1 MAKLPKVIRDI
12 NRRGFRGFADGG
24 DIQLN
29 DGGVQPS
36 GTKDDPLQYANIP
49 PAQKTTLAPGEQPA
63 VASIVEQPG
72 EIISGSAVQLGAD
85 PTMVTSQASISGVE
99 IPSSNAQTA
108 AQYSNYFVN
117 QNTPEAIAAQ
127 GSLSQEAI
135 FGDVLGAVSA
145 EAKAQ
150 AAQGTVSEKA
160 TVRYQLGQ
168 LFDSIKEGEELPA
181 WAAGPV
187 RAASALMQKRGL
199 GASSM
204 AAAAITQS
212 IYEAGVPIAAADA
225 KTYAT
230 MDLANLTNTQQTAL
244 QNAMTYA
251 AMDKANLNSRLQ
263 SAVNNAKSFLSMDMA
278 NLDSNQKTNILN
290 AQAKLQTLLTDQS
303 QENASRQF
311 NAKSD
316 QQTMEFFSELGVQI
330 DNANATRVAA
340 MRQFNASEENS
351 VLKFKS
357 QMEDSRDKFNSNMQA
372 QINQANANWRRQIN
386 TENTARQNEVNR
398 INAQSLL
405 GLSATSQQQLWQ
417 RYRDEA
423 SFLVQVVENAADRA
437 HSMAEI
443 AQQAGYDKASYD
455 AQFTNT
461 MYAQLGSSTL
471 DGIFDIV
478 SGISGIGRSP
488 TPPVRK

>member
-12 NRRGFRGFADGG
+12 NRRGFADGG
-24 DIQLN
+24 STETALA
-29 DGGVQPS
+29 
-36 GTKDDPLQYANIP
+36 YATTP
-49 PAQKTTLAPGEQPA
+49 PPQKTTLTEGEQPA
-63 VASIVEQPG
+63 VAQIQEQPG
-72 EIISGSAVQLGAD
+72 EILSGTDVQLGAD
-85 PTMVTSQASISGVE
+85 PTMTTAQASTTGIE
-99 IPSSNAQTA
+99 IPSSNAQAA

-127 GSLSQEAI
+127 GNLSQEAI
-135 FGDVLGAVSA
+135 LGDVLGTVSN

-187 RAASALMQKRGL
+187 RAVSAIMQKRGL

-204 AAAAITQS
+204 AAAAMTQA

-225 KTYAT
+225 KTYST
-230 MDLANLTNTQQTAL
+230 MDLANLTNTQQAAL

-278 NLDSNQKTNILN
+278 NLDANQKTNILN
-290 AQAKLQTLLTDQS
+290 AQAKIQTLLSDQS

-311 NAKSD
+311 NAKSN
-316 QQTMEFFSELGVQI
+316 QQTMEFFAELGTQI

-357 QMEDSRDKFNSNMQA
+357 QMEDSRDKFNSNMSA

-398 INAQSLL
+398 INAQALL
-405 GLSATSQQQLWQ
+405 GLSTSSQEQLWQ

-443 AQQAGYDKASYD
+443 SQQAGYDKAMYD
-455 AQFTNT
+455 SQFRNT

-478 SGISGIGRSP
+478 SNISGAAKDRYDFS
-488 TPPVRK
+488 

>member
-12 NRRGFRGFADGG
+12 NRRGFADGG
-24 DIQLN
+24 STETALA
-29 DGGVQPS
+29 
-36 GTKDDPLQYANIP
+36 YATTP
-49 PAQKTTLAPGEQPA
+49 PEQKTTLQTGEQPA
-63 VASIVEQPG
+63 VASLTEQPG
-72 EIISGSAVQLGAD
+72 EILSGTDVQLGAD
-85 PTMVTSQASISGVE
+85 PTMTTAQASTTGIE
-99 IPSSNAQTA
+99 IPSSNAQVA

-127 GSLSQEAI
+127 GNLSQEAI
-135 FGDVLGAVSA
+135 LGDVLGTVST

-160 TVRYQLGQ
+160 T
-168 LFDSIKEGEELPA
+168 
-181 WAAGPV
+181 
-187 RAASALMQKRGL
+187 
-199 GASSM
+199 
-204 AAAAITQS
+204 
-212 IYEAGVPIAAADA
+212 
-225 KTYAT
+225 
-230 MDLANLTNTQQTAL
+230 
-244 QNAMTYA
+244 
-251 AMDKANLNSRLQ
+251 LNSRLQ

-278 NLDSNQKTNILN
+278 NLDANQKTNILN
-290 AQAKLQTLLTDQS
+290 AQAKIQTLLSDQS

-311 NAKSD
+311 NAKSN

-330 DNANATRVAA
+330 DNANATRVSA

-357 QMEDSRDKFNSNMQA
+357 QMEDSRDKFNSNMSA

-398 INAQSLL
+398 INAQALL
-405 GLSATSQQQLWQ
+405 GLSTSSQEQLWQ

-443 AQQAGYDKASYD
+443 SQQAGYDKAMYD
-455 AQFTNT
+455 SQFKNT

-478 SGISGIGRSP
+478 SNVAGIVPP
-488 TPPVRK
+488 TPDATK

>member
-1 MAKLPKVIRDI
+1 MAKLPKIIRDI
-12 NRRGFRGFADGG
+12 QKDKRRGFQEGG
-24 DIQLN
+24 SL
-29 DGGVQPS
+29 
-36 GTKDDPLQYANIP
+36 TYATDPP
-49 PAQKTTLAPGEQPA
+49 EQKTTLAPEEQPA
-63 VASIVEQPG
+63 VAQLTEQPG
-72 EIISGSAVQLGAD
+72 EIISTQDVTLGAD
-85 PTMVTSQASISGVE
+85 PTLTPAQASATGIE
-99 IPSSNAQTA
+99 IPSSNAQAA

-127 GSLSQEAI
+127 GNLSQEAI
-135 FGDVLGAVSA
+135 LGDVLGTVS
-145 EAKAQ
+145 EESKAQ

-160 TVRYQLGQ
+160 TVKYQLGQ

-187 RAASALMQKRGL
+187 RAVSAIMQKRGL

-204 AAAAITQS
+204 AAAAMTQA

-225 KTYAT
+225 KTYST
-230 MDLANLTNTQQTAL
+230 MDLANLTNAQQATL

-278 NLDSNQKTNILN
+278 NLDSRQKTNILD
-290 AQAKLQTLLTDQS
+290 AQAKVQTLLSDQS

-311 NAKSD
+311 NAKSN
-316 QQTMEFFSELGVQI
+316 QQTMEFFAELGTQI
-330 DNANATRVAA
+330 DNANATRLAA

-357 QMEDSRDKFNSNMQA
+357 QMEDSRDKFNSNMRA

-398 INAQSLL
+398 LNAQALL
-405 GLSATSQQQLWQ
+405 GLSTSAQQQLWQ

-423 SFLVQVVENAADRA
+423 SYLVQVVQNAADRS
-437 HSMAEI
+437 HSLAEM
-443 AQQAGYDKASYD
+443 AQQAEYDKAAYD
-455 AQFTNT
+455 SHFKNT

-471 DGIFDIV
+471 DGIFDI
-478 SGISGIGRSP
+478 IGMIQN
-488 TPPVRK
+488 TDNNDTA

>member
-12 NRRGFRGFADGG
+12 NRRGFADGG
-24 DIQLN
+24 STETALA
-29 DGGVQPS
+29 
-36 GTKDDPLQYANIP
+36 YATTP
-49 PAQKTTLAPGEQPA
+49 PPQKTTLTEGEQPA
-63 VASIVEQPG
+63 VAQIQEQPG
-72 EIISGSAVQLGAD
+72 EILSGTDVQLGAD
-85 PTMVTSQASISGVE
+85 PTMTTAQASTTGIE
-99 IPSSNAQTA
+99 IPSSNAQAA

-117 QNTPEAIAAQ
+117 QDTPEAIAAQ
-127 GSLSQEAI
+127 GNLSQEAI
-135 FGDVLGAVSA
+135 LGDVLGTVSN

-187 RAASALMQKRGL
+187 RAVSAIMQKRGL

-204 AAAAITQS
+204 AAAAMTQA

-225 KTYAT
+225 KTYST

-278 NLDSNQKTNILN
+278 NLDANQKTNILN
-290 AQAKLQTLLTDQS
+290 AQAKIQTLLSDQS

-311 NAKSD
+311 NAKSN
-316 QQTMEFFSELGVQI
+316 QQTMEFFAELGTQI

-357 QMEDSRDKFNSNMQA
+357 QMEDSRDKFNSNMSA

-398 INAQSLL
+398 INAQALL
-405 GLSATSQQQLWQ
+405 GLSTSSQEQLWQ

-443 AQQAGYDKASYD
+443 AQQAGYDKAMYD
-455 AQFTNT
+455 SQFRNT

-478 SGISGIGRSP
+478 SNINRPADVVDGGL
-488 TPPVRK
+488 

>member
-12 NRRGFRGFADGG
+12 NRRGFADGG
-24 DIQLN
+24 STETALA
-29 DGGVQPS
+29 
-36 GTKDDPLQYANIP
+36 YATTP
-49 PAQKTTLAPGEQPA
+49 PEQKTTLQTGEQPA
-63 VASIVEQPG
+63 VASLTEQPG
-72 EIISGSAVQLGAD
+72 EILSGTDVQLGAD
-85 PTMVTSQASISGVE
+85 PTMTTAQASTTGIE
-99 IPSSNAQTA
+99 IPSSNAQVA

-127 GSLSQEAI
+127 GNLSQEAI
-135 FGDVLGAVSA
+135 LGDVLGTVST

-160 TVRYQLGQ
+160 TVKYQLGQ

-187 RAASALMQKRGL
+187 RAASAIMQKRGL

-204 AAAAITQS
+204 AAAAITQAV
-212 IYEAGVPIAAADA
+212 YEAGVPIAATDA

-230 MDLANLTNTQQTAL
+230 MDLANLTNEQQTAL

-278 NLDSNQKTNILN
+278 NLDANQKTNILN
-290 AQAKLQTLLTDQS
+290 AQAKIQTLLSDQS

-311 NAKSD
+311 NAKSN

-330 DNANATRVAA
+330 DNANATRVSA

-357 QMEDSRDKFNSNMQA
+357 QMEDSRDKFNSNMSA

-398 INAQSLL
+398 INAQALL
-405 GLSATSQQQLWQ
+405 GLSTSSQEQLWQ

-443 AQQAGYDKASYD
+443 SQQAGYDKAMYD
-455 AQFTNT
+455 SQFKNT

-478 SGISGIGRSP
+478 SNVAGIVPP
-488 TPPVRK
+488 TPDATK

>member
-12 NRRGFRGFADGG
+12 NRRGFADGG
-24 DIQLN
+24 STETALA
-29 DGGVQPS
+29 
-36 GTKDDPLQYANIP
+36 YATTP
-49 PAQKTTLAPGEQPA
+49 PPQKTTLTEGEQPA
-63 VASIVEQPG
+63 VAQIQEQPG
-72 EIISGSAVQLGAD
+72 EILSGTDVQLGAD
-85 PTMVTSQASISGVE
+85 PTMTTAQASTTGIE
-99 IPSSNAQTA
+99 IPSSNAQAA

-127 GSLSQEAI
+127 GNLSQEAI
-135 FGDVLGAVSA
+135 LGDVLGTVSN

-187 RAASALMQKRGL
+187 RAVSAIMQKRGL

-204 AAAAITQS
+204 AAAAMTQA

-225 KTYAT
+225 KTYST

-278 NLDSNQKTNILN
+278 NLDANQKTNILN
-290 AQAKLQTLLTDQS
+290 AQAKIQTLLSDQS

-311 NAKSD
+311 NAKSN
-316 QQTMEFFSELGVQI
+316 QQTMEFFAELGTQI

-357 QMEDSRDKFNSNMQA
+357 QMEDSRDKFNSNMSA

-398 INAQSLL
+398 INAQALL
-405 GLSATSQQQLWQ
+405 GLSTSSQEQLWQ

-443 AQQAGYDKASYD
+443 SQQAGYDKAMYD
-455 AQFTNT
+455 SQFRNT

-478 SGISGIGRSP
+478 SNIGGSDRDLFV
-488 TPPVRK
+488 TGDGLE